1 RAPSFHLSGAVT
13 DRSRAASWGAARSAV
28 PVLLLVVGAEL
39 AGLER
44 SPPRLVLPV
53 PADRRGQRVAERVAR
68 PPAEPPDLGGVE
80 RVATVVP
87 GPVLHGADQ
96 RLGLAGQAEDLA
108 GEVDVLDFG
117 PAPDVVHLAVPAPA
131 QHQVDG
137 RAVVAH
143 EQPVAD
149 VAPVAVE

>member
-1 RAPSFHLSGAVT
+1 MWIGRSARAGSRAIQSVSPSRSKESMTAQRAPSFHLSRAVT

-68 PPAEPPDLGGVE
+68 PPAEPPYLGGVE

-87 GPVLHGADQ
+87 GPVLHG
-96 RLGLAGQAEDLA
+96 
-108 GEVDVLDFG
+108 
-117 PAPDVVHLAVPAPA
+117 
-131 QHQVDG
+131 
-137 RAVVAH
+137 
-143 EQPVAD
+143 
-149 VAPVAVE
+149 